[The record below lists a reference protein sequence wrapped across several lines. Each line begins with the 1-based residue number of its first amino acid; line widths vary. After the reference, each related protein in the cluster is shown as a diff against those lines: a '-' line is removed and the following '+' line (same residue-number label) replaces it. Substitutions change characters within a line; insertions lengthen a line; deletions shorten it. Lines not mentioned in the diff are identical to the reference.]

1 MLSLNDRQMKL
12 VTDAA
17 ALVLPQH
24 RDAFLRSIALRLEG
38 HERPSDDQL
47 AAALT
52 FVLSAKG
59 VSVSPATLR
68 PAVPPP
74 RPIKQNRRRA
84 YVDQTT
90 RLR

>member
-1 MLSLNDRQMKL
+1 MLSLNDQQLKL

-52 FVLSAKG
+52 FVLSG
-59 VSVSPATLR
+59 RGISVPPVVLR
-68 PAVPPP
+68 PA
-74 RPIKQNRRRA
+74 RPIKQIKQNRRRA